1 MRKLIFS
8 IITLLGLSATAE
20 LSAQFLSADLQADD
34 LRGNV
39 AKVEYPDI
47 GTSIHGLMSVI
58 EFYYDNNGYLYSFGN
73 LPEYA
78 KPTLI
83 RNSNNKIQEII
94 LCDGDEGVHF
104 KYNGDRI
111 AEVERWSTMGSS
123 THKTFYN
130 QNGNLIREEAHWWS
144 EGEEG
149 TTIVQYTIL
158 ERDSKGNW
166 IKRSVKRTNKWG
178 TETQIETRKI
188 TYR

>member
-39 AKVEYPDI
+39 AKVEYE
-47 GTSIHGLMSVI
+47 GTSIHGLDSVT

-78 KPTLI
+78 KPTII

-94 LCDGDEGVHF
+94 LCDGDEGVRF

-111 AEVERWSTMGSS
+111 AEVERWSCVESS
-123 THKTFYN
+123 TAKTFYN

-166 IKRSVKRTNKWG
+166 IKRSRKKTG
-178 TETQIETRKI
+178 GGYTYTSIETRKI